1 MYTLKCVSERVA
13 VREETRSTVVS
24 GFDRLLCSTMSEL
37 TGVLLMYQ
45 WMVGAG
51 KEPAS
56 EQFSWILS
64 PGRAAAGAPEIR
76 GPVGMAATV
85 RTTLSNQGSNH
96 YLPTTRSSWALPTVS
111 KSGNSLLTS
120 HL

>member
-13 VREETRSTVVS
+13 VREETRSTVVP
-24 GFDRLLCSTMSEL
+24 GLDRLLCSTMWEL

-56 EQFSWILS
+56 EQLTWILS
-64 PGRAAAGAPEIR
+64 PGLAAAGAPEIR

-85 RTTLSNQGSNH
+85 PTIISKQGSDH